1 MIHRQILIAIMMLCS
16 CIAQRA
22 RADPATSQPTLSTLP
37 TEPFTIRR
45 QTYVPFADERRW
57 DFELMGAGNIDLSNR
72 RTKMIGPRA
81 AIGYYIYD
89 NVALRLEITGY
100 SVSTEPG
107 DTSAVQG
114 SFGLRQHLLAIG
126 NCSLFMD
133 VAGGIF
139 EAGRRVPEHGT
150 DFNFTF
156 HTGPGIA
163 IPLADGLDLETG
175 LRFFHLS
182 NAHLEGDRRN
192 PSING
197 TECFVGFI
205 YRL

>member
-1 MIHRQILIAIMMLCS
+1 MIRRLAFFAMTLFISAGTAS
-16 CIAQRA
+16 S
-22 RADPATSQPTLSTLP
+22 ADTATSQPTVVS
-37 TEPFTIRR
+37 EPFTIRR
-45 QTYVPFADERRW
+45 QTFVPFADERRW
-57 DFELMGAGNIDLSNR
+57 DFEILGAGNVDLSNR
-72 RTKMIGPRA
+72 RTKMIGPRVA
-81 AIGYYIYD
+81 LGYYLYD
-89 NVALRLEITGY
+89 NIALRLELTGY

-126 NCSLFMD
+126 NTSLFID
-133 VAGGIF
+133 VGGGIF

-175 LRFFHLS
+175 VRFFHLS
-182 NAHLEGDRRN
+182 NAHLEGEGRN

-197 TECFVGFI
+197 SEFFAGLM